1 VVPITGLVDSVRA
14 MPEWALVVATSR
26 FERGQRAAQS
36 LNQLNAADNRLLWLL
51 TTQGPQTMRQVAEA
65 LGLEQST
72 VNRQVHAALA
82 RGLVERLDQ
91 AGGGAKT
98 LKATAEGRGMFET
111 ELARK
116 MTIFAAALDALPA
129 DARDDFVRNLEVF
142 TEAYAEA
149 AERQVQCEGDRSGD
163 AVSG

>member
-1 VVPITGLVDSVRA
+1 MVRITSLIESVRA
-14 MPEWALVVATSR
+14 MREWALVVATAR
-26 FERGQRAAQS
+26 FERGQRASQS

-51 TTQGPQTMRQVAEA
+51 TSQGPQTMRQVAEA

-82 RGLVERLDQ
+82 RGLVERLDHP
-91 AGGGAKT
+91 GGGAKT
-98 LKATAEGRGMFET
+98 LKATSEGRSMFEA

-116 MTIFAAALDALPA
+116 MTIFAAGLDALPV
-129 DARDDFVRNLEVF
+129 DERDDFVRNLEVF
-142 TEAYAEA
+142 AEAYADA